1 MRARHG
7 FALKLA
13 LLLTIFVCVPAVLYG
28 HFRTADQ
35 DKQQL
40 ILKAAQERGRMTLDV
55 ISPLLGTFDP
65 GTAGRIG
72 TMLSRMGSAETQI
85 RVLFRPAN
93 LSETDRFYYIASAPE
108 VSATYLDA
116 ERKELVETG
125 IFRRVP
131 ASCMRLSPT
140 AARYTNPA
148 GKEELLVSLHSVNT
162 LAGCWV
168 VITST
173 AAAEFLGTGIG
184 RSYWQTPEMRLAII
198 IYLFMAACVVMIF
211 LDVWSSIR
219 GFSNHAR
226 KVRTQNG
233 NAETFAAHNQVPELD
248 GVAGE
253 FDRMVG
259 SLRHSAQMIRF
270 MAEDNAHA
278 FKTPI
283 AVIAQSLEPV
293 KRSVSVDDVRTRRS
307 LEMIEHSVHRLD
319 SLVSAARRMD
329 EAAAD
334 IVDPM
339 REAVDIAQLMRRI
352 GDDYAESL
360 AGRGI
365 DVRVEATSPM
375 TLFAQQ
381 DLLETV
387 LENLLEN
394 AASFTPQGGK
404 IRLFA
409 EKRGGTAVLRVED
422 EGQGV
427 GVYLRS
433 VLFQPGSGR
442 HDRWLRA
449 GLGTFWRRSL
459 DRPPQCRGDWRHGD
473 GRKPA
478 GRRVRNSFGTASRSL
493 DKKNQEGIQ
502 ASPDASVMGRGHK
515 NVLQIA
521 PPDHA
526 FTPIFRE
533 CKTGGEQ
540 ATMTI
545 IERLPLIQDLVSDSS
560 VPDMTP
566 AGPVKNALTDFDIER
581 VVWDSEYREAI
592 MRLLNVPLP
601 D

>member
-1 MRARHG
+1 MASIVSRTIPVLGTAGVWTRDFVTTTCPRLGRSLGRRLGRRLMRARHG

-55 ISPLLGTFDP
+55 ITPLLGTFDP
-65 GTAGRIG
+65 GTAARIG

-108 VSATYLDA
+108 VSSTYLDA

-131 ASCMRLSPT
+131 ASCMQLSPT

-162 LAGCWV
+162 SAGCWV

-184 RSYWQTPEMRLAII
+184 RSYWQTPEMRLALI

-211 LDVWSSIR
+211 LDVWGSIR

-233 NAETFAAHNQVPELD
+233 NAETFAAHNEVPELD

-293 KRSVSVDDVRTRRS
+293 KRSVGKDDARTRRS

-339 REAVDIAQLMRRI
+339 REPVDIAQLMRRI

-365 DVRVEATSPM
+365 DVRVEADSPM

-394 AASFTPQGGK
+394 AASFTPQSGT

-409 EKRGGTAVLRVED
+409 EKRGGTAILRVED
-422 EGQGV
+422 EGPGV
-427 GVYLRS
+427 GAGELDCIFDRYYSNRS
-433 VLFQPGSGR
+433 QAATTDGCAPGSEHFGV
-442 HDRWLRA
+442 
-449 GLGTFWRRSL
+449 GLWIVRRNVEAIGGT
-459 DRPPQCRGDWRHGD
+459 
-473 GRKPA
+473 
-478 GRRVRNSFGTASRSL
+478 VTAENL
-493 DKKNQEGIQ
+493 PEGGFAIHL
-502 ASPDASVMGRGHK
+502 A
-515 NVLQIA
+515 
-521 PPDHA
+521 
-526 FTPIFRE
+526 
-533 CKTGGEQ
+533 
-540 ATMTI
+540 
-545 IERLPLIQDLVSDSS
+545 LPL
-560 VPDMTP
+560 VP
-566 AGPVKNALTDFDIER
+566 
-581 VVWDSEYREAI
+581 
-592 MRLLNVPLP
+592 
-601 D
+601 